1 MVITKTKRHVL
12 QIDTELG
19 VLESHERSPSIQTEQ
34 SEERE
39 RERKGVQGKSK
50 WKKLNKDVEKNM
62 SFNVFGWEMI
72 LPDEQTVVTSCMQ
85 FTKTRQKRRLPM
97 ASWST
102 EIWTVCVCHRV
113 LQNRNRGEKGSR
125 KNVNQIPRLAKCTHI
140 YS

>member
-1 MVITKTKRHVL
+1 MNHMNDPL
-12 QIDTELG
+12 QSKL
-19 VLESHERSPSIQTEQ
+19 SNQK
-34 SEERE
+34 RE